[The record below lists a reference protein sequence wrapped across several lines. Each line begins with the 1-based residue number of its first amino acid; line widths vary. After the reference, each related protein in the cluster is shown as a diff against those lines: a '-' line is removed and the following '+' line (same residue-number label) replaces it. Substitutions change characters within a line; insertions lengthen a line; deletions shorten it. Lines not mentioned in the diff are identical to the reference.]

1 MWAADSRKERETTSY
16 GCGKL
21 LCAALLNCFLIA
33 LLCLLIINESFYIFM
48 HIAHVVGHKV
58 INVTCISVSEP
69 KLPMDWNSV
78 LKIFNKSLISIKSN
92 QNCLWCDDIF
102 YFSWS
107 WNRINSDF
115 SCIFCRLKHVKSNVI
130 IWRAFWSFLKI
141 ETICRNFET

>member
-1 MWAADSRKERETTSY
+1 MGSRFEERERETTSY

-69 KLPMDWNSV
+69 KLPMEWNSV

-92 QNCLWCDDIF
+92 
-102 YFSWS
+102 
-107 WNRINSDF
+107 
-115 SCIFCRLKHVKSNVI
+115 
-130 IWRAFWSFLKI
+130 
-141 ETICRNFET
+141 